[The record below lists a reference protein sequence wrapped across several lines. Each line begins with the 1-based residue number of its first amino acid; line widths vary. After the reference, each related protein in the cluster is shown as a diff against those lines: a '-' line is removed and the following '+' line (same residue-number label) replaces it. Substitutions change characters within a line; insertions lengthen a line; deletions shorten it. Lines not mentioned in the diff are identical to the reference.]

1 MITSLSI
8 AAFLGFTHS
17 FEADHL
23 LAVSNIVTK
32 RNRWVL
38 AMKDGIYWSLGHT
51 STVFLMGLV
60 IILGKLMISDNT
72 PIFGYFESLV
82 GLMLMGLGVYRLHK
96 LYKFKQHLTVY
107 HAHAH
112 LHVHSDNHQ
121 LAYGVGLIHGL
132 AGSGAIILSAITT
145 MKSSF
150 DTLLFLL
157 IFGLGSVVG
166 MLLASGI
173 FSLPFSKKMTSN
185 RRFQFGLTFLSCI
198 LCIGLGVKVVWENLF
213 NKI

>member
-1 MITSLSI
+1 MITILSI

-32 RNRWVL
+32 RNRWIL
-38 AMKDGIYWSLGHT
+38 AAKDGIYWGLGHT
-51 STVFLMGLV
+51 STIFLMGLV
-60 IILGKLMISDNT
+60 IILGKLMIADNT

-82 GLMLMGLGVYRLHK
+82 GLMLMGLGFYRLHK
-96 LYKFKQHLTVY
+96 LYKFKQHLTVH

-112 LHVHSDNHQ
+112 LHNHSDNHQ

-132 AGSGAIILSAITT
+132 AGSGAVILSAITT

-166 MLLASGI
+166 MLLASGV
-173 FSLPFSKKMTSN
+173 FSMPFSKRMTYN
-185 RRFQFGLTFLSCI
+185 RRFQIGLTFLSCI
-198 LCIGLGVKVVWENLF
+198 LCIGFGVKVVWENLF
-213 NKI
+213 